1 MFAQASKR
9 NHRVF
14 VAARHLVLALAVAST
29 AAASIG
35 VPTYAASP
43 TPAPA
48 AAPKAPPLNDRLQTP
63 GDSCAQYRLG
73 QLSAAARVAGPNRT
87 RLRAAQAELA
97 PGFDP
102 GKAADGILL
111 LANYQAEMEALRPDR
126 VLAATYLAV
135 ASAVPIDLKLIE
147 RVNGLLCIGASPA
160 VAKGVA
166 LIADAEWRQMNG
178 AK

>member
-1 MFAQASKR
+1 MFAQANEP

-14 VAARHLVLALAVAST
+14 VATRRVILVVA
-29 AAASIG
+29 AGLMAASF
-35 VPTYAASP
+35 VRLPTFAASP
-43 TPAPA
+43 APAPA
-48 AAPKAPPLNDRLQTP
+48 TAPKAPPLNERLQTQ

-73 QLSAAARVAGPNRT
+73 QLSTEARIAEPNRT

-97 PGFDP
+97 PGFNP

-147 RVNGLLCIGASPA
+147 RVNGLLCISASPA